1 MVNLFTH
8 YYKDRVIKLFF
19 MKTKILLS
27 SLLSLSLLQCQKVP
41 VTGRRQLDF
50 IPASEMQSMSYT
62 NYKEFLG
69 GHQLSSNAEKAAMV
83 KRVGENI
90 KRGVEQYMAQNNL
103 TSRLKGFQWE
113 FNLVEDP
120 TVNAWCMP
128 GGKVVVYTGIL
139 PVVQDETGLAVVL
152 GHEIAHAIA
161 EHGSE
166 RMSQELITQMGG
178 TAMNIALASKPAET
192 KALFNTVYNT
202 GSQVGVLLPYSR
214 LHESEADHLGLIFM
228 AMAGYDPSKAVEFW
242 QRMKAQGGAKP
253 PQILSTHPSDE
264 QRIQKI
270 QKELPEAMKYY
281 KKG

>member
-1 MVNLFTH
+1 
-8 YYKDRVIKLFF
+8 
-19 MKTKILLS
+19 MKTKIIFS
-27 SLLSLSLLQCQKVP
+27 ALLSLSLLQCQKVP

-62 NYKEFLG
+62 NYKDFLG
-69 GHQLSSNAEKAAMV
+69 GHQLSSNSEKAAMV

-90 KRGVEQYMAQNNL
+90 QRGVEQYMAQNNL
-103 TSRLKGFQWE
+103 SSRLKGFQWE

-120 TVNAWCMP
+120 SVNAWCMP

-139 PVVQDETGLAVVL
+139 PVVQDESGLAVVL

-178 TAMNIALASKPAET
+178 TAMNVALVSKPAET
-192 KALFNTVYNT
+192 KALFNTVYNA

-228 AMAGYDPSKAVEFW
+228 AMAGYDPSKAIEFW